1 MDYNK
6 NMWSLF
12 IDDERF
18 PKDTTRNFTI
28 SRSMEEAVKL
38 IEQQGCPTYISFDHD
53 LGCDAQEIPHATG
66 YDFAHWLVN
75 SDMDGKITFPEGF
88 KFNVHSANPT
98 GAANIQA
105 LISNYLAFKA
115 RQ

>member
-1 MDYNK
+1 
-6 NMWSLF
+6 MWSLF

-18 PKDTTRNFTI
+18 PKDNSKNYVI
-28 SRSMEEAVKL
+28 ARSMEEAINL
-38 IEQQGCPTYISFDHD
+38 IEQHGCPNYISFDHD
-53 LGCDAQEIPHATG
+53 LGCDEQNTPSPTG

-75 SDMDGKITFPEGF
+75 SDIDGKINIPEGF
-88 KFNVHSANPT
+88 QFNVHSANPT

-105 LISNYLAFKA
+105 LVSNYLAFKA